1 MNYSDIGG
9 IPVITETNV
18 SEMIASTTGKD
29 TGRGRRERNY
39 NLEPVGS
46 LPYASA
52 AKRPVYSREVL
63 IEMIRDKQRR
73 GRFIH
78 KMALGAGV
86 KVDHQG
92 TTNFCWVQATKKA
105 VEIHRVLS
113 GADHVPLSAASVA
126 CPINN
131 FQNRGGWG
139 HKAVR
144 FISENGIAPASM
156 WPDNAIDRKYD
167 NPQSQAARRAFRFTD
182 WIDLTPR
189 NYLELLSCLA
199 DDLCCPV
206 GYSWWAHEVLA
217 VDPVIL
223 DPNKYGRNALGVM
236 IWNSHG
242 VSYGNGGLAVLTE
255 KYATHDSGY
264 CPLVSTGG

>member
-39 NLEPVGS
+39 DLEPVGS

-105 VEIHRVLS
+105 VEKVKADVPDTSDREAVES
-113 GADHVPLSAASVA
+113 GFPKEPVP
-126 CPINN
+126 
-131 FQNRGGWG
+131 
-139 HKAVR
+139 K
-144 FISENGIAPASM
+144 E
-156 WPDNAIDRKYD
+156 
-167 NPQSQAARRAFRFTD
+167 
-182 WIDLTPR
+182 
-189 NYLELLSCLA
+189 E
-199 DDLCCPV
+199 
-206 GYSWWAHEVLA
+206 
-217 VDPVIL
+217 
-223 DPNKYGRNALGVM
+223 
-236 IWNSHG
+236 
-242 VSYGNGGLAVLTE
+242 
-255 KYATHDSGY
+255 
-264 CPLVSTGG
+264 